1 MVDQHDL
8 ALARARVLL
17 AEIAPEIPED
27 EIIPGAHVADDLG
40 LDLVSVWALATGLE
54 KMAKVEINDAD
65 IAAATSLGSLL
76 NHALSDVP
84 LESKAEKFEGIE
96 ERRRD
101 DAESQAPSDVPQTR
115 TMTRRRPAVC
125 LEDLADLFN
134 RKFSRAETFPAALQ

>member
-17 AEIAPEIPED
+17 AQIAPEIPGD
-27 EIIPGAHVADDLG
+27 EIVPDADLTDDLG
-40 LDLVSVWALATGLE
+40 LDLVSIWALATGLE

-76 NHALSDVP
+76 DHALSDVP
-84 LESKAEKFEGIE
+84 LEYQQADERAASDDSKSDAGKRDAGNRTDEAATS
-96 ERRRD
+96 D
-101 DAESQAPSDVPQTR
+101 DAPDEDDDTPENLQSA
-115 TMTRRRPAVC
+115 

-134 RKFSRAETFPAALQ
+134 S